1 MSTAEKKIIARIERV
16 KLQLNELGP
25 MRPGSISR
33 QYRKPK
39 EREHPFYQ
47 ISYTHKMKSRSEYL
61 RKENLA
67 TIRLETANFKRFKK
81 LTEQWVD
88 LALELS
94 QLRTRLGAEKKTER
108 PEELITHKKQDARCY

>member
-1 MSTAEKKIIARIERV
+1 MSTAEKKIVARIERV
-16 KLQLNELGP
+16 KRQLNELGP

-39 EREHPFYQ
+39 EREQPFYQ

-67 TIRLETANFKRFKK
+67 AIRHETANFKRFKK

-94 QLRTRLGAEKKTER
+94 QLRTRLGTEKKTE
-108 PEELITHKKQDARCY
+108 

>member
-1 MSTAEKKIIARIERV
+1 MSTAEEKIVTRIERV
-16 KLQLNELGP
+16 KRQLNELGP

-39 EREHPFYQ
+39 EKLQPFYQ

-61 RKENLA
+61 RKENLTA
-67 TIRLETANFKRFKK
+67 IRQETANFKRFKK

-94 QLRTRLGAEKKTER
+94 QLRTRQATGEKTE
-108 PEELITHKKQDARCY
+108 

>member
-1 MSTAEKKIIARIERV
+1 MSTAEKKIIERIERV
-16 KLQLNELGP
+16 KRQLSELGP
-25 MRPGSISR
+25 MRPGSISQ

-39 EREHPFYQ
+39 EREQPFYQ

-67 TIRLETANFKRFKK
+67 TIRQETANFKRFKK

-88 LALELS
+88 LALKLS
-94 QLRTRLGAEKKTER
+94 QLRTRLGADKKTE
-108 PEELITHKKQDARCY
+108 

>member
-1 MSTAEKKIIARIERV
+1 MSTSEEKIIARIERV
-16 KLQLNELGP
+16 KRQLNELGP
-25 MRPGSISR
+25 LRPGSISR

-39 EREHPFYQ
+39 ERQQPFYQ

-61 RKENLA
+61 RQENLVA
-67 TIRLETANFKRFKK
+67 IRQETANFKRFKK

-94 QLRTRLGAEKKTER
+94 QLRTRLGTDKKTE
-108 PEELITHKKQDARCY
+108 

>member
-1 MSTAEKKIIARIERV
+1 MSTAEKKIAARIERV
-16 KLQLNELGP
+16 KRQLNELGP

-39 EREHPFYQ
+39 EKQQPFYQ
-47 ISYTHKMKSRSEYL
+47 ISYTHKMKSKSEYL

-67 TIRLETANFKRFKK
+67 AIRQETANFKRFRT

-94 QLRTRLGAEKKTER
+94 QLRTRQVTNEKTE
-108 PEELITHKKQDARCY
+108 